1 MELNNK
7 ELSIFKSALNCL
19 ISQRITYRCVI
30 ADENK
35 QKINEEKLKEEYV
48 LLDRVI
54 KELDKDE

>member
-35 QKINEEKLKEEYV
+35 INKKLMKKKLEKNMHYQ
-48 LLDRVI
+48 I
-54 KELDKDE
+54 EL